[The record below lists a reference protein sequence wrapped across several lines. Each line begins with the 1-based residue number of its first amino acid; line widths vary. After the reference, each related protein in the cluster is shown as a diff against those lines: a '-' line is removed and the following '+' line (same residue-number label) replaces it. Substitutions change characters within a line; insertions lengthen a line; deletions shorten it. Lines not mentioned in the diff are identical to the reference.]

1 MAVIQDL
8 NINVYAQPSEKRLR
22 TFLCLSQNENG
33 RLINFRVLGA
43 PLPSGCTAI
52 FTGTKPDGNVYST
65 TGTVTGNFVIV
76 QEDLQ
81 MTAVAG
87 VWDAKLDIMNGNN
100 NIMSALIR
108 VVVDPDV
115 VAPDAIASDSQLQG
129 LVAQAKWYAEQ
140 SRIEAYGSPLKAAT
154 AAAMIDQTRVYVY
167 TGSETGMV
175 FGNWYYYDG
184 SAWTSG
190 GVYNAIAADGYVSGI
205 VGTSLVIE

>member
-190 GVYNAIAADGYVSGI
+190 GVYNAIAAEGYVSGI

>member
-1 MAVIQDL
+1 
-8 NINVYAQPSEKRLR
+8 
-22 TFLCLSQNENG
+22 
-33 RLINFRVLGA
+33 
-43 PLPSGCTAI
+43 
-52 FTGTKPDGNVYST
+52 
-65 TGTVTGNFVIV
+65 
-76 QEDLQ
+76 
-81 MTAVAG
+81 
-87 VWDAKLDIMNGNN
+87 MNGNN

>member
-140 SRIEAYGSPLKAAT
+140 SRIEAYSSPLKAAT

-190 GVYNAIAADGYVSGI
+190 GVYNAIAAEGYVSGI